1 MTFPNGQN
9 SPVSH
14 RWDNLCEWAS
24 SRVILKHA
32 SLGSRKALTA
42 HPHSQQAPLCLK
54 SAVVLERKD
63 HIAPQRAPQPPVVP
77 PNHCF
82 FSPVLFRLWISQP
95 FLKELKTLYNTFIH
109 WQSPLITVSV
119 AMFFLLSPHMQLF
132 SFSPPSLKSLYFYSS
147 STEM

>member
-32 SLGSRKALTA
+32 SLGSLKALTA

-54 SAVVLERKD
+54 SAVVLERKH

-82 FSPVLFRLWISQP
+82 FFPSPFPSMDISAFPEGAEDLVQHFYPLAITFDHHISSDVPLALSSYAALQFLP
-95 FLKELKTLYNTFIH
+95 F
-109 WQSPLITVSV
+109 P
-119 AMFFLLSPHMQLF
+119 
-132 SFSPPSLKSLYFYSS
+132 
-147 STEM
+147 